1 MSIVLVGIV
10 EWGVGNFILLS
21 TFIRWDSSIQ
31 SDTPRQRRDYTVNEG
46 PCTPLL
52 MTLQGPLSQDP
63 PPRPDPSC
71 KPWVV
76 TCCQLALNWGPQ

>member
-46 PCTPLL
+46 PCAPLL
-52 MTLQGPLSQDP
+52 MMLQGPLSQDP
-63 PPRPDPSC
+63 PPPAQIP
-71 KPWVV
+71 VV
-76 TCCQLALNWGPQ
+76 SPGLSLVASWL